1 VPFEL
6 NYFDYNLIGYNPLL
20 ILGVFMLEQ
29 ILATHSILVKI
40 FLGFLVAGLFIPAM
54 TAKKPLGFRKASFI
68 YTMIFQGIAT
78 MVAFSGLVAMAIGEI
93 SFSVAVIIMIVL
105 WAAMM
110 FLEIKKYK
118 LIKIAK
124 IENPEIHKVLKGGF
138 LKISVVQILLVTVM
152 VVLMVLKAKG
162 IVAI

>member
-1 VPFEL
+1 
-6 NYFDYNLIGYNPLL
+6 
-20 ILGVFMLEQ
+20 MLEQ
-29 ILATHSILVKI
+29 MLATHSILVKI
-40 FLGFLVAGLFIPAM
+40 FLGFLVAGLFIPMM

-68 YTMIFQGIAT
+68 YTMIFQAIAT
-78 MVAFSGLVAMAIGEI
+78 MVAFTGLVAMITGEMPLSIAI
-93 SFSVAVIIMIVL
+93 IIMIVL

-124 IENPEIHKVLKGGF
+124 IENPETHKMLKGGF

-152 VVLMVLKAKG
+152 VVLMILKVKG